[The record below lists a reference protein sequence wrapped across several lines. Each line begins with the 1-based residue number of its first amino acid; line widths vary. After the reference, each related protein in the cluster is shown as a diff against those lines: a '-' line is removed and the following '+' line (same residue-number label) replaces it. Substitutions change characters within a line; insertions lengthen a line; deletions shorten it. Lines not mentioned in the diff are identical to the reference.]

1 MIILIEKECIIME
14 RFKRFLSEMLDY
26 NVDTIKAY
34 GSVFK
39 ILKVL
44 MVVLMTESIILV
56 TLLLLYYLYSLG

>member
-26 NVDTIKAY
+26 TSETYRK
-34 GSVFK
+34 VF
-39 ILKVL
+39 KVL
-44 MVVLMTESIILV
+44 MIILMTESIALV

>member
-1 MIILIEKECIIME
+1 ME
-14 RFKRFLSEMLDY
+14 RFKRFLSEILDY

-44 MVVLMTESIILV
+44 MVILMTESIILV